1 MARYLQLVPGLQGTG
16 TGPLWR
22 ASWRTK
28 PLLLHEVLP
37 ASCSRGNAS
46 VAQMQTGLRG
56 AVAAVTFKALRTVFP
71 CRSSTEN
78 AESEKLV
85 CVISQNGSKP
95 LLHLGHRHV
104 LPLSII
110 LNLQR
115 IESSFSD
122 QSDKNFRTEVSTG
135 FAQRH

>member
-1 MARYLQLVPGLQGTG
+1 
-16 TGPLWR
+16 
-22 ASWRTK
+22 
-28 PLLLHEVLP
+28 
-37 ASCSRGNAS
+37 
-46 VAQMQTGLRG
+46 MQTGLRG

-71 CRSSTEN
+71 CRLSTEN

-122 QSDKNFRTEVSTG
+122 QSDKNF
-135 FAQRH
+135 